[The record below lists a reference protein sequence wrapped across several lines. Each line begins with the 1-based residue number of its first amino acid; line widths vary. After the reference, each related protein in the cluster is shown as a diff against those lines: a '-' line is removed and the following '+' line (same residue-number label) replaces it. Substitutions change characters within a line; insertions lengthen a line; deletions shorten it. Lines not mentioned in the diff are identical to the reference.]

1 MKFAAFISLIVSVAV
16 LFAACA
22 GAVGPAGPQGPAGKD
37 GADGADG
44 VQGRQGPQGPQ
55 GNPGDSSL
63 VAKNRTEAALY
74 VVNNGPDDNDGMAT
88 IGPVPGNVDPGMY
101 FVGGA
106 PPLEFSVTRDMTTAD
121 PPVLPDSVSDTFTL
135 EVEDGMLVFGVKAA
149 TTMPT
154 AGSDTDP
161 NDYTHGSQFTVTATD
176 ANGASATKMVHIK
189 SNRAPTRPETL
200 PTFAVTVG
208 TQDAEDATRMAAA
221 GTAAAPKCATFNVCV
236 LKPLVADDRT
246 DTNAHFLDED
256 SSKLIFS
263 IASVSDAK
271 ATAMVT
277 NDGIQVTGTS
287 GSESGSV
294 TVTIRATDAGGLYVD
309 TALTVTVDSEPE
321 IETAIA
327 SSFTLAVTATS
338 PTIVTGL
345 NSFFKDAEA
354 DLDADGDGTPDN
366 TGDALVF
373 TAVSS
378 KPGIATT
385 PNPDGGVTDLVVN
398 PVNVGDTKI
407 TVTATDS
414 LGQTVTQETMV
425 DVKQTV

>member
-1 MKFAAFISLIVSVAV
+1 
-16 LFAACA
+16 
-22 GAVGPAGPQGPAGKD
+22 
-37 GADGADG
+37 
-44 VQGRQGPQGPQ
+44 
-55 GNPGDSSL
+55 
-63 VAKNRTEAALY
+63 
-74 VVNNGPDDNDGMAT
+74 
-88 IGPVPGNVDPGMY
+88 MY

-154 AGSDTDP
+154 AGTGTDP

-208 TQDAEDATRMAAA
+208 TQDAEDETRMAAD

-236 LKPLVADDRT
+236 LKPLVADDRA
-246 DTNAHFLDED
+246 DTTAHFLDED

-271 ATAMVT
+271 ASAMVT
-277 NDGIQVTGTS
+277 NDGVQVTGTS

-327 SSFTLAVTATS
+327 SSFTLPVGTS
-338 PTIVTGL
+338 VTIVTGL

-354 DLDADGDGTPDN
+354 DLDANDDGTPDN
-366 TGDALVF
+366 AADALSF
-373 TAVSS
+373 TAASS

-385 PNPDGGVTDLVVN
+385 PEGNVTDLAVV

-425 DVKQTV
+425 DVKQAGTG

>member
-1 MKFAAFISLIVSVAV
+1 MKFAAFISIIVSVAV

-44 VQGRQGPQGPQ
+44 VQGPQGPQ

-154 AGSDTDP
+154 AGSSTDP

-189 SNRAPTRPETL
+189 SNRAPTRPETV

-208 TQDAEDATRMAAA
+208 TQDAEDETRMDAA

-246 DTNAHFLDED
+246 DTTAHFLDED

-263 IASVSDAK
+263 IASVSDGK
-271 ATAMVT
+271 ASAMVT
-277 NDGIQVTGTS
+277 NDGIQITGTS

-327 SSFTLAVTATS
+327 SSFTLSVSSSAA
-338 PTIVTGL
+338 TIVTGL

-354 DLDADGDGTPDN
+354 DLDANGDGTPDN
-366 TGDALVF
+366 AADALVF

-385 PNPDGGVTDLVVN
+385 PEGSVTDLAVV

-425 DVKQTV
+425 DVKQTE